1 MADTSALTIAT
12 NIFTAPGEA
21 FAAIKERPS
30 PWLPLL
36 LVLLGYCAVTY
47 FYMSAVDFP
56 WLMDRQ
62 LQSADL
68 TDEQRAQTVD
78 AMGQVPPAALAVGSA
93 IVTCIGIL
101 IVFAIIALYYTG
113 VSFATRTGVKFKQ
126 WFALSWWCALPI
138 VLGLLATLVN
148 VLTGDM
154 RFVVQEAINPLSFG
168 NLLGIDVASAATTVE
183 RTLLSLD
190 PTTLWT
196 LVLSILGY
204 QALSQ
209 KSIVH
214 ATVVVLAP
222 YGLIVLISVLGSLL

>member
-1 MADTSALTIAT
+1 MANTSALTIAT
-12 NIFTAPGEA
+12 NIFTAPGQA

-36 LVLLGYCAVTY
+36 LVLVGYFAVTY
-47 FYMSAVDFP
+47 SYMNAVDFP

-62 LQSADL
+62 LQNADL
-68 TDEQRAQTVD
+68 TDEERARAVD
-78 AMGQVPPAALAVGSA
+78 GMGQVPPTVLAVGSA

-101 IVFAIIALYYTG
+101 IVCAIIALYYTG
-113 VSFATRTGVKFKQ
+113 VSFATNTGVKFKQ
-126 WFALSWWCALPI
+126 WFGLVWWCVLPI
-138 VLGLLATLVN
+138 VLGLLATFVN

-168 NLLGIDVASAATTVE
+168 NLLGIDVMTAAAGE
-183 RTLLSLD
+183 RALLSLD
-190 PTTLWT
+190 PTALWA

-209 KSIVH
+209 KSLVH

-222 YGLIVLISVLGSLL
+222 YATIVLISVLASLL

>member
-1 MADTSALTIAT
+1 MANTSALTIAA
-12 NIFTAPGEA
+12 NIFTAPGQA

-47 FYMSAVDFP
+47 FYMNSVDFP

-62 LQSADL
+62 LQTADL
-68 TDEQRAQTVD
+68 TDEERAQTVD
-78 AMGQVPPAALAVGSA
+78 AMGQVPPAALAAISAVGTSIA
-93 IVTCIGIL
+93 IVII
-101 IVFAIIALYYTG
+101 FAIIALYYTG
-113 VSFATRTGVKFKQ
+113 VSFATNTGVKFNQ
-126 WFALSWWCALPI
+126 WFGLVWWCALPI
-138 VLGLLATLVN
+138 VLGLLATFVN

-168 NLLGIDVASAATTVE
+168 NLLGIDVANAATAVE

-214 ATVVVLAP
+214 AAVVVLAP
-222 YGLIVLISVLGSLL
+222 YAVIVLISVLASLL